1 MNGCRKTAVFC
12 IYKYVDFGEEI
23 MKTLYVSDLDG
34 TILNSSQTT
43 SEYTNKVINALAE
56 KGGLFSYATA
66 RSYSTARRAVNGL
79 LAKIPLIVYN
89 GTFVIDNL
97 SGERLVSNFFQSD
110 IQNVIKELLNGGIN
124 PIVYSVIDGKE
135 KFSYI
140 ENRCNTGQRIFID
153 SRKGDSRDN
162 PVENET
168 DLLKGDIFYISCI
181 YDEKHLLPFYDKYKN
196 QFNCHYQK
204 DIYDDTQWLE
214 IMPLKATKANGIQ
227 TLKELLFCD
236 RIVAFG
242 DGLNDMDMFKIAD
255 ECYAVSNAV
264 DELKAIATGIIDSN
278 NNDGVAK
285 WLVDNA
291 FPLSDD

>member
-1 MNGCRKTAVFC
+1 
-12 IYKYVDFGEEI
+12 

-34 TILNSSQTT
+34 TLLNSSQTT
-43 SEYTNKVINALAE
+43 SEYTNNVINALAD
-56 KGGLFSYATA
+56 KGVLFSYATA
-66 RSYSTARRAVNGL
+66 RSYSTARSAANGIT
-79 LAKIPLIVYN
+79 AKIPLIVYN
-89 GTFVIDNL
+89 GTFVIDN
-97 SGERLVSNFFQSD
+97 STGERLVSNFFQSD
-110 IQNVIKELLNGGIN
+110 ITNIIKELLDNGIN
-124 PIVYSVIDGKE
+124 PIVYSIIDGEE

-140 ENRCNTGQRIFID
+140 ENRCNAGQRLFIE

-162 PVENET
+162 PVKNET
-168 DLLKGDIFYISCI
+168 DLFKGDIFYISCI
-181 YDEKHLLPFYDKYKN
+181 YDETHLLPFYNKYKN
-196 QFNCHYQK
+196 QFNCFYQK

-214 IMPLKATKANGIQ
+214 IMPLKATKANGILA
-227 TLKELLFCD
+227 LKKLLFCD

-285 WLVDNA
+285 WLADNA
-291 FPLSDD
+291 FPLFDD

>member
-1 MNGCRKTAVFC
+1 
-12 IYKYVDFGEEI
+12 

-34 TILNSSQTT
+34 TLLNSSQTT
-43 SEYTNKVINALAE
+43 SEYTNNVINALAE
-56 KGGLFSYATA
+56 KGVLFSYATA
-66 RSYSTARRAVNGL
+66 RSYSTARRAASGIS
-79 LAKIPLIVYN
+79 AQIPLVVYN

-97 SGERLVSNFFQSD
+97 TGERLVSNFFQSD
-110 IQNVIKELLNGGIN
+110 IKNVIQELIDGSVN
-124 PIVYSVIDGKE
+124 PIIYSIIDDKE

-140 ENRCNTGQRIFID
+140 EDKCNAGQRLFID

-162 PVENET
+162 PVENEIN
-168 DLLKGDIFYISCI
+168 LLKGNIFYISCI
-181 YDEKHLLPFYDKYKN
+181 YDEKHLLSFYDKYKN
-196 QFNCHYQK
+196 QFNCLYQK
-204 DIYDDTQWLE
+204 DIYDDMQWLE

-227 TLKELLFCD
+227 TLKELLSCD

-285 WLVDNA
+285 WLVENA
-291 FPLSDD
+291 EAFV

>member
-1 MNGCRKTAVFC
+1 
-12 IYKYVDFGEEI
+12 

-34 TILNSSQTT
+34 TLLNSSQTT
-43 SEYTNKVINALAE
+43 SKYTNDVINALAD
-56 KGGLFSYATA
+56 KGVLFSYATA
-66 RSYSTARRAVNGL
+66 RSYSTARLAANGIS
-79 LAKIPLIVYN
+79 AQIPLVVYN

-97 SGERLVSNFFQSD
+97 TGERLVSNFFQSD
-110 IQNVIKELLNGGIN
+110 IIDVIQELLDGSIY
-124 PIVYSVIDGKE
+124 PIVYSVIDGEE
-135 KFSYI
+135 KFSYM
-140 ENRCNTGQRIFID
+140 ENKCNEGQRLFID

-181 YDEKHLLPFYDKYKN
+181 YDEQHLKPFYDKYKN
-196 QFNCHYQK
+196 RFNCLYQK

-214 IMPLKATKANGIQ
+214 IMPLEATKAHGIQ
-227 TLKELLFCD
+227 TLKKMLSCD

-285 WLVDNA
+285 WLANHA
-291 FPLSDD
+291 IPLSAN

>member
-1 MNGCRKTAVFC
+1 
-12 IYKYVDFGEEI
+12 

-34 TILNSSQTT
+34 TLLNSNQTT
-43 SEYTNKVINALAE
+43 SQFTNDIINSLAE
-56 KGGLFSYATA
+56 KGVLFSYATA
-66 RSYSTARRAVNGL
+66 RSYSTARRA
-79 LAKIPLIVYN
+79 AKGISAQIPLVVYN

-97 SGERLVSNFFQSD
+97 TGERLISNFFQSD
-110 IQNVIKELLNGGIN
+110 IKDIIIELLDGGIN
-124 PIVYSVIDGKE
+124 PIVYSIIDDEE

-140 ENRCNTGQRIFID
+140 KDKCNAGQKLFLE

-181 YDEKHLLPFYDKYKN
+181 YDDEHLQSFYNKYKN
-196 QFNCHYQK
+196 QFNCLYQR

-214 IMPLKATKANGIQ
+214 IMPLEATKANGIL
-227 TLKELLFCD
+227 TLKKLLSCD
-236 RIVAFG
+236 KIVAFG
-242 DGLNDMDMFKIAD
+242 DGINDVDMFKIAD

-264 DELKAIATGIIDSN
+264 DELKAIAAEIIDSN

-285 WLVDNA
+285 WLAENVN
-291 FPLSDD
+291 PLVND